1 MNRFLKFI
9 CLFIFFFFFSFSDV
23 HAVENEKV
31 TLYLFHGDGCPHC
44 REEIEFL
51 DTIKNKYDNLEIVK
65 YETWYDEENS
75 ELLEDVKEFL
85 DVESG
90 GVPFTVIGDIT
101 ILGFGSGTGSRIE
114 RAIKFYDDNLY
125 VDVVEQVKNGTNEKE
140 VKEENMESTSDKF
153 EKEEKKTDDSLTVNL
168 PIIGKVNL
176 KSVSVMSGAVILGL
190 LDGFNPC
197 AMWILL
203 FLISMLIG
211 INDRKRMWILGLSFL
226 ITSAAVYMAIMLS
239 WLNIV
244 VKMTTVIWIRNI
256 IALIAVIGGIFN
268 LRSFYKSHDGGCN
281 VVDDKKRKKI
291 FSKIRKFTSEKNLF
305 LALIGVIGLAISVN
319 FVELACSAGLPLIFT
334 QLLAINGISGMNGFM
349 YTLLYI
355 VFFLFDDM
363 IIFFIAMITLK
374 VTGISTKYS
383 KYSHLIGGILMII
396 VGLLL
401 LFKPEWLMFSN
412 F

>member
-1 MNRFLKFI
+1 
-9 CLFIFFFFFSFSDV
+9 
-23 HAVENEKV
+23 
-31 TLYLFHGDGCPHC
+31 
-44 REEIEFL
+44 
-51 DTIKNKYDNLEIVK
+51 
-65 YETWYDEENS
+65 
-75 ELLEDVKEFL
+75 
-85 DVESG
+85 
-90 GVPFTVIGDIT
+90 
-101 ILGFGSGTGSRIE
+101 
-114 RAIKFYDDNLY
+114 
-125 VDVVEQVKNGTNEKE
+125 
-140 VKEENMESTSDKF
+140 
-153 EKEEKKTDDSLTVNL
+153 
-168 PIIGKVNL
+168 
-176 KSVSVMSGAVILGL
+176 
-190 LDGFNPC
+190 
-197 AMWILL
+197 
-203 FLISMLIG
+203 MLIG
-211 INDRKRMWILGLSFL
+211 INNRKRMWILGLSFL